1 MSATIAVEELRI
13 GMYVQLDGGW
23 LSHPFP
29 LSSFR
34 LSTEEQIATIRGLGL
49 QQVRWV
55 PEKSELPE
63 VENAQA
69 SARAAAAAQAALAE
83 SAAEAEARA
92 RRAQLDAQRQAQ
104 QVAERGFAEAAC
116 SWREA
121 FDSVGAQPQQSAG
134 VAQALAGKLL
144 DGLRAE
150 GDIAIRLLG
159 APQGDRYAAHAV
171 NVTIISMLIG
181 RTFGLDDAEMLD
193 LGTGA
198 LAHDVGK
205 MDLPERVRHLDERF
219 SSAEVNAY
227 RDHVAKGV
235 AQGKRMGLSAGALAV
250 LAQHHEHADGSGF
263 PGCLVADATS
273 PAARI
278 VAIVNRYD
286 NLCNPPLLAR
296 ALTPHEAVSI
306 LFAQGRGRFD
316 AGVLNAF
323 IRMMGVYPAGSLVQ
337 LTDDRYA
344 LVVGVNSSR
353 PLKPR
358 VLVHD
363 PKVPRNE
370 ALLLNLEEH
379 TELGIRRSLPAAKLP
394 PAALQYLDP
403 RPRVAYFFEP
413 APPVAKAYRHLG
425 SRSGRPLPPEE
436 RSAA

>member
-1 MSATIAVEELRI
+1 MSATIAIEELRI

-34 LSTEEQIATIRGLGL
+34 LSSQEQITTIRGLGL
-49 QQVRWV
+49 QRIRWV
-55 PEKSELPE
+55 PELSELPE
-63 VENAQA
+63 VADAEAV
-69 SARAAAAAQAALAE
+69 ARVAAAAQAALAE
-83 SAAEAEARA
+83 SAADAEARA
-92 RRAQLDAQRQAQ
+92 RRARLDAQRQAQ
-104 QVAERGFAEAAC
+104 QVAERGFSEAAS

-121 FDSVGAQPQQSAG
+121 FDRVGAQPQQSAG
-134 VAQALAGKLL
+134 VVQALAGKLL
-144 DGLRAE
+144 DGLRTE

-159 APQGDRYAAHAV
+159 VPQGDRHAAHAV
-171 NVTIISMLIG
+171 NVTVISMLIG
-181 RTFGLDDAEMLD
+181 RTFGFDDAEMLD
-193 LGTGA
+193 LCTGA
-198 LAHDVGK
+198 LMHDVGK
-205 MDLPERVRHLDERF
+205 LDLPDRVRHLDERF

-263 PGCLVADATS
+263 PARLVADATS

-278 VAIVNRYD
+278 VAMVNRYD

-296 ALTPHEAVSI
+296 ALTPHEAVSV
-306 LFAQGRGRFD
+306 LFAQGRGRLD

-344 LVVGVNSSR
+344 MVVGVNSSR

-363 PKVPRNE
+363 AKEPRNE

-379 TELGIRRSLPAAKLP
+379 AELGIRRSLPAAKLP
-394 PAALQYLDP
+394 PVALQYLDP
-403 RPRVAYFFEP
+403 QPRVAYYFEP
-413 APPVAKAYRHLG
+413 ATPVALTARHLD
-425 SRSGRPLPPEE
+425 SPSGRPLPPEE
-436 RSAA
+436 RAAA